1 MLLLDVGNSRI
12 KWALAEGG
20 VWLRH
25 DHPQGERLMK
35 PLANRLDRQ
44 TAPIKSLVMAA
55 YPLRVLRQGVAG
67 IAEWAAL
74 QQAFATLP
82 PPHRILVSNVA
93 GEQVAQRVRAACAAW
108 SCPVEFITARAV
120 QCGVRNAYAQPAQ
133 LGSDRWAALIAAWH
147 QAHAACLV
155 VNCGTATTVDA
166 LSDGGEFLGG
176 LILPGV
182 DMMRRSLAEGAAQL
196 VAIEGNWREFPRNT
210 ADAMYSG
217 AIQATVG
224 AIRQQFEL
232 LGRHGAQCLLSGGA
246 ADSIQPYLK
255 LPLVRVDNLVL
266 QGLQII
272 GQESLQK

>member
-12 KWALAEGG
+12 KWVLAQGG
-20 VWLRH
+20 AVLRH
-25 DHPQGERLMK
+25 DHPQGER
-35 PLANRLDRQ
+35 Q
-44 TAPIKSLVMAA
+44 AA
-55 YPLRVLRQGVAG
+55 YPLRVLRQGTAG

-74 QQAFATLP
+74 QRDFATLP
-82 PPHRILVSNVA
+82 PPHKILVSNVA
-93 GEQVAQRVRAACAAW
+93 GEQAAQQMRAACAIW
-108 SCPVEFITARAV
+108 PCPVEFITASAG

-147 QAHAACLV
+147 QLHTACLV

-166 LSDGGEFLGG
+166 LSDAGEFLGG

-182 DMMRRSLAEGAAQL
+182 DMMRRCLAEGTAQL
-196 VAIEGNWREFPRNT
+196 AATEGNWREFPRNT
-210 ADAMYSG
+210 ADAMTSG

-232 LGRHGAQCLLSGGA
+232 LGMPGARCLLSGGA
-246 ADSIQPYLK
+246 ADSVQPHLR

-266 QGLQII
+266 LGLQVI